1 MDKSPSLPISLFL
14 CILIAQSQCVLGEE
28 SHGGRRRVSCQPSFC
43 LPERAQMPAAA
54 SGTLCY
60 SSLYSLGLREREGWE
75 REEGGEIRRVKG
87 ERKKEEILEKCK

>member
-1 MDKSPSLPISLFL
+1 
-14 CILIAQSQCVLGEE
+14 
-28 SHGGRRRVSCQPSFC
+28 
-43 LPERAQMPAAA
+43 MPAAA

-87 ERKKEEILEKCK
+87 ERKKEEKLEKCEDSR